1 MFRLHLDLPLTT
13 NETNSIDTTTK
24 FISFLEQHKDVLI
37 NMGIK
42 DINYRL
48 GNDEDRQ
55 KSNYMIKNENG
66 HVANK
71 KSRIYLLSS
80 QNDVE
85 YLGLE

>member
-1 MFRLHLDLPLTT
+1 MDFPLTT
-13 NETNSIDTTTK
+13 DENGSVA
-24 FISFLEQHKDVLI
+24 SVAVLI
-37 NMGIK
+37 NFFQNHKQELIDMGFG

-71 KSRIYLLSS
+71 KSRIHLLP
-80 QNDVE
+80 QNSEVE
-85 YLGLE
+85 

>member
-1 MFRLHLDLPLTT
+1 MFRLHMDFPLTT
-13 NETNSIDTTTK
+13 NELESVASVSVLVNFLQNHKQELID
-24 FISFLEQHKDVLI
+24 
-37 NMGIK
+37 MGFG

-71 KSRIYLLSS
+71 KSRIHLLPSES
-80 QNDVE
+80 EVE
-85 YLGLE
+85 

>member
-1 MFRLHLDLPLTT
+1 MFRLHMDFPLTT
-13 NETNSIDTTTK
+13 DENGSVA
-24 FISFLEQHKDVLI
+24 SVAVLI
-37 NMGIK
+37 NFLQNHKQELIDMGFG

-71 KSRIYLLSS
+71 KSRIHLLPPESE
-80 QNDVE
+80 VE
-85 YLGLE
+85 